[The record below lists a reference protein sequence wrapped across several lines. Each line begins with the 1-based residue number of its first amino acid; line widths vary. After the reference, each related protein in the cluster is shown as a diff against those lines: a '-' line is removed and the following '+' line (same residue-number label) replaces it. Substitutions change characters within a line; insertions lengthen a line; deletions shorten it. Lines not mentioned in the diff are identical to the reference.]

1 MKGRD
6 RAIVAVILA
15 AALIGGLVLVH
26 GALDR
31 AAQAQAASL
40 AAAQYNGGEKAVS
53 AGENLSTGDGSTQT
67 GDTSQHQGGE
77 ETLAPEE
84 TPQEGESSSQDGS
97 QPVQTG
103 TEEVPSAGGGAMT
116 LSEVTA
122 WMQNESSGAL
132 AAQSMLEAEQALA
145 AGAGTAD
152 DALRRTFAQSQA
164 QINYEARRNQLA
176 EEAASLGYEYL
187 KCRDLL
193 ALQEESAAF
202 WQSLEAAIAAQA
214 QEGEEDAARE
224 ERRQADL
231 LSVQEQLTAQN
242 LALGEAKA
250 NLEAAAEALNAALG
264 NPYGTDI
271 TVTDTLTAEA
281 MPTISGDGA
290 AAQALELRSEKE
302 AAQYR
307 IEREEQ
313 ILTQLRYQYAPT
325 SPEVLEQRA
334 AVQEAKAAAAQTE
347 TQVEAD
353 VRDRLARLELQ
364 AQKLEQRSAALEDT
378 GTEPPEADYV
388 LEMGAEDGAWS
399 SNLSALTEEW
409 IAIRDNRAALI
420 EEVAQ
425 FNLDVLCFEH
435 AIGVGCTAAE
445 I

>member
-31 AAQAQAASL
+31 AARAQAASL
-40 AAAQYNGGEKAVS
+40 AAAQYNGGEEGVS
-53 AGENLSTGDGSTQT
+53 GEENLPTGDGSAQT
-67 GDTSQHQGGE
+67 GDSSQPQDGE

-84 TPQEGESSSQDGS
+84 TPQEDSSSQDGS

-103 TEEVPSAGGGAMT
+103 TEEAPSAGGGAMT
-116 LSEVTA
+116 LAELTA

-145 AGAGTAD
+145 AGAGTAA

-164 QINYEARRNQLA
+164 QMNYEARRNQLS

-193 ALQEESAAF
+193 ALQEEGAAF
-202 WQSLEAAIAAQA
+202 WQALEEAIAAQA
-214 QEGEEDAARE
+214 QEGEGDAARE

-231 LSVQEQLTAQN
+231 VAVQEQRTAQN
-242 LALGEAKA
+242 LALEEAKA
-250 NLEAAAEALNAALG
+250 NLEAATEALNAALG

-290 AAQALELRSEKE
+290 AAQALELRSERK

-313 ILTQLRYQYAPT
+313 TLTQLRYQYAPT
-325 SPEVLEQRA
+325 SPEVLEQQA

-364 AQKLEQRSAALEDT
+364 AQKLEQRSAALEET

-388 LEMGAEDGAWS
+388 LEGGTEEGAWS

-409 IAIRDNRAALI
+409 TAIRDNRAALI
-420 EEVAQ
+420 EELAQ
-425 FNLDVLCFEH
+425 FNLDVLCFQH
-435 AIGVGCTAAE
+435 AIGVGCTAVE